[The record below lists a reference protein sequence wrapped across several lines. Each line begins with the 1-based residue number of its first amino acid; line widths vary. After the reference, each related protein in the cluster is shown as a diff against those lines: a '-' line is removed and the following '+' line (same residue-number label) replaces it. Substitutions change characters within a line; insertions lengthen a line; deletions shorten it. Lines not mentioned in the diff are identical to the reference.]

1 MHVTLHIYH
10 KCIESW
16 PASTKFDTS
25 FLVLALSL
33 RQFLQKADTLYNSPV
48 TYNRRRLVQSVNQ
61 HTGPKFSPV
70 SKNLRL
76 CIKAWSTRLTR
87 YLRFYQTILLSSPWL
102 HMTTG
107 HKILPYKRDS
117 SLTKKTEKSF
127 NGGTAI
133 LGN

>member
-33 RQFLQKADTLYNSPV
+33 RQFLQKADTSHNPPV

-61 HTGPKFSPV
+61 HTGPKFSPL
-70 SKNLRL
+70 SKSLRL
-76 CIKAWSTRLTR
+76 CI
-87 YLRFYQTILLSSPWL
+87 F
-102 HMTTG
+102 
-107 HKILPYKRDS
+107 LPYKRDS

-127 NGGTAI
+127 NGGTAM